1 MRKQQTI
8 IQYLEEYILMCLDE
22 VLDTEMTDF
31 LLGEIY
37 AYVECL
43 EIIWGWKGVD
53 TATMIAFEKKCG
65 IW

>member
-53 TATMIAFEKKCG
+53 AATMLAFEKKCG
-65 IW
+65 I

>member
-43 EIIWGWKGVD
+43 EIIDRKSVV
-53 TATMIAFEKKCG
+53 
-65 IW
+65 

>member
-53 TATMIAFEKKCG
+53 TATMLALEAKCG
-65 IW
+65 IR